1 MYSDV
6 SRCRLIKV
14 SAGLN
19 LKKRF
24 TSLCAVLGFGNCDSL
39 LIDIKLKRKKEK
51 VKFKDQVKKIFTW
64 PSDCIPTWFLK
75 AVFCLQLKAYHCLP
89 PLT

>member
-24 TSLCAVLGFGNCDSL
+24 TSLCAVLGFGNCDSFFNRY
-39 LIDIKLKRKKEK
+39 KTKKKKRKEK
-51 VKFKDQVKKIFTW
+51 KKKKKSEI
-64 PSDCIPTWFLK
+64 
-75 AVFCLQLKAYHCLP
+75 
-89 PLT
+89 